1 MIKCAHGI
9 EGMQIIGTII
19 GFGCDD
25 CISDAQG
32 IVSKTVEDNLD
43 SLPNP
48 PGFEEEDDA
57 S

>member
-1 MIKCAHGI
+1 MIKCVHGI

-32 IVSKTVEDNLD
+32 IVSKTVADNLD